1 MRDSPLM
8 LLGLLLIV
16 TGIGTVL
23 ISNKDIGE
31 NKNFVAFCYSK
42 RLVPVETDGGLY
54 CANLVVK
61 YENSNSG

>member
-23 ISNKDIGE
+23 ISNKDIRKDE
-31 NKNFVAFCYSK
+31 NFVAFCYSK
-42 RLVPVETDGGLY
+42 SLVPVETDGGLY
-54 CANLVVK
+54 CANLVINYK
-61 YENSNSG
+61 QS